1 MIDPRDILTKTEWIL
16 TGGQGWNSF
25 FGAHERAIRHASV
38 HNWFIQPESE
48 ARLFEEIENCGSNVA
63 ELDTLMSESTR
74 ALLGDIQRRIA
85 HDYPPRADIVSEA
98 FELHRAGRY
107 LACIPLMLATA
118 EGIGWDDTGKSLF
131 NVHRNR
137 PEIAGWIEKNPERY
151 HGITF
156 LSALMESHPMAKPR
170 PGFLSR
176 HQVLHGR
183 QLDYGNELFSLQAI
197 SLVGFVGWAFSDDG
211 LISPQDIAA
220 RKRSSSHRA

>member
-1 MIDPRDILTKTEWIL
+1 MTDPRDIFAKAEWIL
-16 TGGQGWNSF
+16 TGGQGWDSF
-25 FGAHERAIRHASV
+25 YGAHERAIRHASA

-48 ARLFEEIENCGSNVA
+48 VRLFEEIDDCRSNVA
-63 ELDTLMSESTR
+63 ELDILMSESTR
-74 ALLGDIQRRIA
+74 ALLADIEHRTA
-85 HDYPPRADIVSEA
+85 HDFPPRAHIVSEA

-107 LACIPLMLATA
+107 LASIPLMLATA

-137 PEIAGWIEKNPERY
+137 PEIAGWIDKNPERY

-170 PGFLSR
+170 PGFLNR

-183 QLDYGNELFSLQAI
+183 QLDYGSELFSLQAI
-197 SLVGFVGWAFSDDG
+197 SLLGFVGWAFSDDG
-211 LISPQDIAA
+211 LISVQDVAT
-220 RKRSSSHRA
+220 RSKAKQ